1 MNSLIILTIIY
12 LNLITISPQNN
23 LISSFIELDKKT
35 ISPDNKIQGK
45 MIINEESYTAI
56 CSCNEESEDKNS
68 LIENNKDA
76 KCDPSKLTI
85 QNEIKGKG
93 ASLNSVRNLIGDA
106 LSLTYVPIE
115 KSSFK
120 CLDGRYN
127 KPVLSTTGGDS
138 GEFILALNIFEDL
151 LNEYNINNNINKT
164 IKLNQNDIDFILYK
178 YINFSNS
185 EPFYMCTDDNA
196 INHIE
201 KELQIEGL
209 NFINPRD
216 NIKNDLFDLITKT
229 ENIGDLHIKL
239 MLKYPEKYGIRKEII
254 EMFLKSF
261 YNLYWNNKN
270 IKDKM
275 ELDILSGDHNEN
287 AFIEVRSENECQK
300 EKIAPL
306 IPTQDKY
313 ISVFVHHL
321 DAVSIKR
328 KKIAEFFSDKSNTNF
343 NGIDSDI
350 MHKRLDH
357 HGYAILDITGGFIA
371 KGLPFDTINVA

>member
-1 MNSLIILTIIY
+1 MKTNIITIILIFTIIKGEEK
-12 LNLITISPQNN
+12 NLN

-35 ISPDNKIQGK
+35 MNEDNKIEGK
-45 MIINEESYTAI
+45 MIINGESYTAI
-56 CSCNEESEDKNS
+56 CSCNEKEEELNNKEDKS
-68 LIENNKDA
+68 E

-85 QNEIKGKG
+85 QNELKGKG
-93 ASLNSVRNLIGDA
+93 ASLNSIRNLIGDA
-106 LSLTYVPIE
+106 SSLTYVPLE

-127 KPVLSTTGGDS
+127 KPFLSTTGS
-138 GEFILALNIFEDL
+138 YAREFILTLNIFEYL
-151 LNEYNINNNINKT
+151 LNENNNNNT
-164 IKLNQNDIDFILYK
+164 ILLNQEDVDFILYK
-178 YINFSNS
+178 FINQSNS
-185 EPFYMCTDDNA
+185 QPFYMCTDDNA

-209 NFINPRD
+209 NIINPRE
-216 NIKNDLFDLITKT
+216 NIKNDLFNLITES
-229 ENIGDLHIKL
+229 ENIGDLHIRL
-239 MLKYPEKYGIRKEII
+239 MLKYPEKYGIRKDLIT
-254 EMFLKSF
+254 MFLNSF
-261 YNLYWNNKN
+261 YKLYWNNKN

-275 ELDILSGDHNEN
+275 ELDILTGDHNEN

-306 IPTQDKY
+306 IPTQDKF

-328 KKIAEFFSDKSNTNF
+328 RVIAEFFKDKSNTNF
-343 NGIDSDI
+343 NGIDPDI

>member
-1 MNSLIILTIIY
+1 MKTNIIAIILIFTIIKGEEK
-12 LNLITISPQNN
+12 NLN

-35 ISPDNKIQGK
+35 MNEDNKIEGK
-45 MIINEESYTAI
+45 MIINGESYTAI
-56 CSCNEESEDKNS
+56 CSCNEKEEELNNKEDKS
-68 LIENNKDA
+68 E

-85 QNEIKGKG
+85 QNELKGKG
-93 ASLNSVRNLIGDA
+93 ASLNSIRNLIGDA
-106 LSLTYVPIE
+106 SSLTYVPIE

-127 KPVLSTTGGDS
+127 KPVLSTTGGDA

-151 LNEYNINNNINKT
+151 LNENNNNNT
-164 IKLNQNDIDFILYK
+164 ILLNQEDVDFILYK
-178 YINFSNS
+178 FINQSNS
-185 EPFYMCTDDNA
+185 QPFYMCTDDNA

-209 NFINPRD
+209 NIINPRE
-216 NIKNDLFDLITKT
+216 NIKNDLFNLITES
-229 ENIGDLHIKL
+229 ENIGDLHIRL
-239 MLKYPEKYGIRKEII
+239 MLKYPEKYGIRKDLII
-254 EMFLKSF
+254 MFLNSF
-261 YNLYWNNKN
+261 YKLYWNNKN

-275 ELDILSGDHNEN
+275 ELDILTGDHNEN

-306 IPTQDKY
+306 IPTQDKF

-328 KKIAEFFSDKSNTNF
+328 KVIAEFFKDKSNTNF
-343 NGIDSDI
+343 NGIDPDI

>member
-1 MNSLIILTIIY
+1 MKTNIITIILIFTIIKGEEK
-12 LNLITISPQNN
+12 NLN

-35 ISPDNKIQGK
+35 MNEDNKIEGK
-45 MIINEESYTAI
+45 MIINGESYTAI
-56 CSCNEESEDKNS
+56 CSCNEKEEELNNKEDKS
-68 LIENNKDA
+68 E

-85 QNEIKGKG
+85 QNELKGKG
-93 ASLNSVRNLIGDA
+93 ASLNSIRNLIGDA
-106 LSLTYVPIE
+106 SSLTYVPIE

-127 KPVLSTTGGDS
+127 KPVLSTTGGDA

-151 LNEYNINNNINKT
+151 LNENNNNNT
-164 IKLNQNDIDFILYK
+164 ILLNQEDVDFILYK
-178 YINFSNS
+178 YINQSNS
-185 EPFYMCTDDNA
+185 QPFYMCTDDNA

-209 NFINPRD
+209 NIINPRE
-216 NIKNDLFDLITKT
+216 NIKNDLFNLITES
-229 ENIGDLHIKL
+229 ENIGDLHIRL
-239 MLKYPEKYGIRKEII
+239 MLKYPEKYGIRKDLII
-254 EMFLKSF
+254 MFLNSF
-261 YNLYWNNKN
+261 YKLYWNNKN

-275 ELDILSGDHNEN
+275 ELDILTGDHNEN

-306 IPTQDKY
+306 IPTQDKF

-328 KKIAEFFSDKSNTNF
+328 KVIAEFFKDKSNTNF
-343 NGIDSDI
+343 NGIDPDI

>member
-1 MNSLIILTIIY
+1 MKTKIITIILIFTIIKGEEK
-12 LNLITISPQNN
+12 NLN

-35 ISPDNKIQGK
+35 MNEDNKIEGK
-45 MIINEESYTAI
+45 MIINGESYTAI
-56 CSCNEESEDKNS
+56 CSCNEKEEELNNKEDKS
-68 LIENNKDA
+68 E

-85 QNEIKGKG
+85 QNELKGKG
-93 ASLNSVRNLIGDA
+93 ASLNSIRNLIGDA
-106 LSLTYVPIE
+106 SSLTYVPIE

-127 KPVLSTTGGDS
+127 KPVLSTTGGDA

-151 LNEYNINNNINKT
+151 LNENNNNNT
-164 IKLNQNDIDFILYK
+164 ILLNQEDVDFILYK
-178 YINFSNS
+178 FINQSNS
-185 EPFYMCTDDNA
+185 QPFYMCTDDNA

-209 NFINPRD
+209 NIINPRE
-216 NIKNDLFDLITKT
+216 NIKNDLFNLITES
-229 ENIGDLHIKL
+229 ENIGDLHIRL
-239 MLKYPEKYGIRKEII
+239 MLKYPEKYGIRKDLIT
-254 EMFLKSF
+254 MFLNSF
-261 YNLYWNNKN
+261 YKLYWNNKN

-275 ELDILSGDHNEN
+275 ELDILTGDHNEN

-306 IPTQDKY
+306 IPTQDKF

-328 KKIAEFFSDKSNTNF
+328 KVIAEFFKDKSNTNF
-343 NGIDSDI
+343 NGIDPDI

>member
-1 MNSLIILTIIY
+1 MKTNIITIILIFTIIKGEEK
-12 LNLITISPQNN
+12 NLN

-35 ISPDNKIQGK
+35 MNEDNKIEGK
-45 MIINEESYTAI
+45 MIINGESYTAI
-56 CSCNEESEDKNS
+56 CSCNEKEEELNNKEDKS
-68 LIENNKDA
+68 E

-85 QNEIKGKG
+85 QNELKGKG
-93 ASLNSVRNLIGDA
+93 ASLNSIRNLIGDA
-106 LSLTYVPIE
+106 SSLTYVPIE

-127 KPVLSTTGGDS
+127 KPVLSTTGGDA

-151 LNEYNINNNINKT
+151 LNENNNNNT
-164 IKLNQNDIDFILYK
+164 ILLNQEDVDFILYK
-178 YINFSNS
+178 FINQSNS
-185 EPFYMCTDDNA
+185 QPFYMCTDDNA

-209 NFINPRD
+209 NIINPRE
-216 NIKNDLFDLITKT
+216 NIKNDLFNLITES
-229 ENIGDLHIKL
+229 ENIGDLHIRL
-239 MLKYPEKYGIRKEII
+239 MLKYPEKYGIRKDLII
-254 EMFLKSF
+254 MFLNSF
-261 YNLYWNNKN
+261 YKLYWNNKN

-275 ELDILSGDHNEN
+275 ELDILTGDHNEN

-306 IPTQDKY
+306 IPTQDKF

-328 KKIAEFFSDKSNTNF
+328 KVIAEFFKDKSNTNF
-343 NGIDSDI
+343 NGIDPDI

>member
-1 MNSLIILTIIY
+1 MKTNIITIILIFTIIKGEEK
-12 LNLITISPQNN
+12 NLN

-35 ISPDNKIQGK
+35 MNEDNKIEGK
-45 MIINEESYTAI
+45 MIINGESYTAI
-56 CSCNEESEDKNS
+56 CSCNEKEEELNNKEDKS
-68 LIENNKDA
+68 E

-85 QNEIKGKG
+85 QNELKGKG
-93 ASLNSVRNLIGDA
+93 ASLNSIRNLIGDA
-106 LSLTYVPIE
+106 SSLTYVPIE

-127 KPVLSTTGGDS
+127 KPVLSTTGGDA

-151 LNEYNINNNINKT
+151 LNENNNNNT
-164 IKLNQNDIDFILYK
+164 ILLNQEDVDFILYK
-178 YINFSNS
+178 FINQSNS
-185 EPFYMCTDDNA
+185 QPFYMCTDDNA

-209 NFINPRD
+209 NIINPRE
-216 NIKNDLFDLITKT
+216 NIKNDLFNLITVS
-229 ENIGDLHIKL
+229 ENIGDLHIRL
-239 MLKYPEKYGIRKEII
+239 MLKYSEKYGIRKDLII
-254 EMFLKSF
+254 MFLNSF
-261 YNLYWNNKN
+261 YKLYWNNKN

-275 ELDILSGDHNEN
+275 ELDILTGDHNEN

-306 IPTQDKY
+306 IPTQDKF

-328 KKIAEFFSDKSNTNF
+328 KVIAEFFKDKSNTNF
-343 NGIDSDI
+343 NGIDPDI

>member
-1 MNSLIILTIIY
+1 MKTNIITIILIFTIIKGEEK
-12 LNLITISPQNN
+12 NLN

-35 ISPDNKIQGK
+35 MNEDNKIEGK
-45 MIINEESYTAI
+45 MIINGESYTAI
-56 CSCNEESEDKNS
+56 CSCNEKEEELNNKEDKS
-68 LIENNKDA
+68 E

-85 QNEIKGKG
+85 QNELKGKG
-93 ASLNSVRNLIGDA
+93 ASLNSIRNLIGDA
-106 LSLTYVPIE
+106 SSLTYVPIE

-127 KPVLSTTGGDS
+127 KPVLSTTGGDA

-151 LNEYNINNNINKT
+151 LNENNNNNT
-164 IKLNQNDIDFILYK
+164 ILLNQEDVDFILYK
-178 YINFSNS
+178 FINQSNS
-185 EPFYMCTDDNA
+185 QPFYMCTDDNA

-209 NFINPRD
+209 NIINPRE
-216 NIKNDLFDLITKT
+216 NIKNDLFNLITES
-229 ENIGDLHIKL
+229 ENIGDLHIRL
-239 MLKYPEKYGIRKEII
+239 MLKYPEKYGIRKDLII
-254 EMFLKSF
+254 MFLNGF
-261 YNLYWNNKN
+261 CELYWNNKN

-275 ELDILSGDHNEN
+275 ELDILTGDHNEN

-306 IPTQDKY
+306 IPTQDKF

-328 KKIAEFFSDKSNTNF
+328 KVIAEFFKDKSNTNF
-343 NGIDSDI
+343 NGIDPDI

>member
-1 MNSLIILTIIY
+1 MKTNIITIILIFTIIKGEEK
-12 LNLITISPQNN
+12 NLN

-35 ISPDNKIQGK
+35 MNEDNKIEGK
-45 MIINEESYTAI
+45 MIINGESYTAI
-56 CSCNEESEDKNS
+56 CSCNEKEEELNNKEDKS
-68 LIENNKDA
+68 E
-76 KCDPSKLTI
+76 KCEPSKLTI
-85 QNEIKGKG
+85 QNELKGKG
-93 ASLNSVRNLIGDA
+93 ASLNSIRNLIGDA
-106 LSLTYVPIE
+106 SSLTYVPIE

-127 KPVLSTTGGDS
+127 KPVLSTTGGDA

-151 LNEYNINNNINKT
+151 LNENNNNKT
-164 IKLNQNDIDFILYK
+164 ILLNQEDVDFILYK
-178 YINFSNS
+178 FINQSNS
-185 EPFYMCTDDNA
+185 QPFYMCTDDNA

-209 NFINPRD
+209 NIINPRE
-216 NIKNDLFDLITKT
+216 NIKNDLFNLITES
-229 ENIGDLHIKL
+229 ENIGDLHIRL
-239 MLKYPEKYGIRKEII
+239 MLKYPEKYGIRKDLII
-254 EMFLKSF
+254 MFLNSF
-261 YNLYWNNKN
+261 YKLYWNNKN

-275 ELDILSGDHNEN
+275 ELDILTGDHNEN

-306 IPTQDKY
+306 IPTQDKF

-328 KKIAEFFSDKSNTNF
+328 KVIAEFFKDKSNTNF
-343 NGIDSDI
+343 NGIDPDI

>member
-1 MNSLIILTIIY
+1 MKTNIITIILIFTIIKGEEK
-12 LNLITISPQNN
+12 NLN

-35 ISPDNKIQGK
+35 MNEDNKIEGK
-45 MIINEESYTAI
+45 MIINGESYTAI
-56 CSCNEESEDKNS
+56 CSCNEKEEELNNKEDKS
-68 LIENNKDA
+68 E

-85 QNEIKGKG
+85 QNELKGKG
-93 ASLNSVRNLIGDA
+93 ASLNSIRNLIGDA
-106 LSLTYVPIE
+106 SSLTYVPIE

-127 KPVLSTTGGDS
+127 KPVLSTTGGDA

-151 LNEYNINNNINKT
+151 LNENNNNKT
-164 IKLNQNDIDFILYK
+164 ILLNQEDVDFILYK
-178 YINFSNS
+178 FINQSNS
-185 EPFYMCTDDNA
+185 QPFYMCTDDNA

-209 NFINPRD
+209 NIINPRE
-216 NIKNDLFDLITKT
+216 NIKNDLFNLITES
-229 ENIGDLHIKL
+229 ENIGDLHIRL
-239 MLKYPEKYGIRKEII
+239 MLKYPEKYGIRKDLII
-254 EMFLKSF
+254 MFLNSF
-261 YNLYWNNKN
+261 YKLYWNNKN

-275 ELDILSGDHNEN
+275 ELDILTGDHNEN

-306 IPTQDKY
+306 IPTQDKF

-328 KKIAEFFSDKSNTNF
+328 KVIAEFFKDKSNTNF
-343 NGIDSDI
+343 NGIDPDI

>member
-1 MNSLIILTIIY
+1 MKTNIIAIILIFTIIKGEEK
-12 LNLITISPQNN
+12 NLN

-35 ISPDNKIQGK
+35 MNEDNKIEGK
-45 MIINEESYTAI
+45 MIINGESYTAI
-56 CSCNEESEDKNS
+56 CSCNEKEEELNNKEDKS
-68 LIENNKDA
+68 E

-85 QNEIKGKG
+85 QNELKGKG
-93 ASLNSVRNLIGDA
+93 ASLNSIRNLIGDA
-106 LSLTYVPIE
+106 SSLTYVPIE

-127 KPVLSTTGGDS
+127 KPVLSTTGGDA

-151 LNEYNINNNINKT
+151 LNENNNNT
-164 IKLNQNDIDFILYK
+164 ILLNQEDVDFILYK
-178 YINFSNS
+178 FINQSNS
-185 EPFYMCTDDNA
+185 QPFYMCTDDNA

-209 NFINPRD
+209 NIINPRE
-216 NIKNDLFDLITKT
+216 NIKNDLFNLITES
-229 ENIGDLHIKL
+229 ENIGDLHIRL
-239 MLKYPEKYGIRKEII
+239 MLKYPEKYGIRKDLII
-254 EMFLKSF
+254 MFLNSF
-261 YNLYWNNKN
+261 YKLYWNNKN

-275 ELDILSGDHNEN
+275 ELDILTGDHNEN

-306 IPTQDKY
+306 IPTQDKF

-328 KKIAEFFSDKSNTNF
+328 KVIAEFFKDKSNTNF
-343 NGIDSDI
+343 NGIDPDI

>member
-1 MNSLIILTIIY
+1 MKTNIITIILIFTIIKGEEK
-12 LNLITISPQNN
+12 NLN

-35 ISPDNKIQGK
+35 MNEDNKIEGK
-45 MIINEESYTAI
+45 MIINGESYTAI
-56 CSCNEESEDKNS
+56 CSCNEKEEEINNKEDKS
-68 LIENNKDA
+68 E

-85 QNEIKGKG
+85 QNELKGKG
-93 ASLNSVRNLIGDA
+93 ASLNSIRNLIGDA
-106 LSLTYVPIE
+106 SSLTYVPIE

-127 KPVLSTTGGDS
+127 KPVLSTTGGDA

-151 LNEYNINNNINKT
+151 LNENNNNNT
-164 IKLNQNDIDFILYK
+164 ILLNQEDVDFILYK
-178 YINFSNS
+178 FINQSNS
-185 EPFYMCTDDNA
+185 QPFYMCTDDNA

-209 NFINPRD
+209 NIINPRE
-216 NIKNDLFDLITKT
+216 NIKNDLFNLITES
-229 ENIGDLHIKL
+229 ENIGDLHIRL
-239 MLKYPEKYGIRKEII
+239 MLKYPEKYGIRKDLIT
-254 EMFLKSF
+254 MFLNSF
-261 YNLYWNNKN
+261 YKLYWNNKN

-306 IPTQDKY
+306 IPTQDKF

-328 KKIAEFFSDKSNTNF
+328 KVIAEFFKDKSNTNF
-343 NGIDSDI
+343 NGIDPDI

>member
-1 MNSLIILTIIY
+1 MKTNIITIILIFTIIKGEEK
-12 LNLITISPQNN
+12 NLN

-35 ISPDNKIQGK
+35 MNEDNKIEGK
-45 MIINEESYTAI
+45 MIINGESYTAI
-56 CSCNEESEDKNS
+56 CSCNEKEEELNNKEDKS
-68 LIENNKDA
+68 E

-85 QNEIKGKG
+85 QNELKGKG
-93 ASLNSVRNLIGDA
+93 ASLNSIRNLIGDA
-106 LSLTYVPIE
+106 SSLTYVPIE

-127 KPVLSTTGGDS
+127 KPVLSTTGGDA

-151 LNEYNINNNINKT
+151 LNENNNNNT
-164 IKLNQNDIDFILYK
+164 ILLNQEDVDFILYK
-178 YINFSNS
+178 FINQSNS
-185 EPFYMCTDDNA
+185 QPFYMCTDDNA

>member
-1 MNSLIILTIIY
+1 MKTNIITIILIFTIIKGEEK
-12 LNLITISPQNN
+12 NLN

-35 ISPDNKIQGK
+35 MNEDNKIEGK
-45 MIINEESYTAI
+45 MIINGESYTAI
-56 CSCNEESEDKNS
+56 CSCNEKEEELNNKEDKS
-68 LIENNKDA
+68 E

-85 QNEIKGKG
+85 QNELKGKG
-93 ASLNSVRNLIGDA
+93 ASLNSIRNLIGDA
-106 LSLTYVPIE
+106 SSLTYVPIE

-127 KPVLSTTGGDS
+127 KPVLSTTGGDA

-151 LNEYNINNNINKT
+151 LNENNNNNT
-164 IKLNQNDIDFILYK
+164 ILLNQEDVDFILYK
-178 YINFSNS
+178 FINQSNS
-185 EPFYMCTDDNA
+185 QPFYMCTDDNA

-209 NFINPRD
+209 NIINPRE
-216 NIKNDLFDLITKT
+216 NIKNDLFNLITES
-229 ENIGDLHIKL
+229 ENIGDLHIRL
-239 MLKYPEKYGIRKEII
+239 MLKYPEKYGIRKDLIT
-254 EMFLKSF
+254 MFLNSF
-261 YNLYWNNKN
+261 YKLYWNNKN

-275 ELDILSGDHNEN
+275 ELDILTGDHNEN

-306 IPTQDKY
+306 IPTQDKF

-328 KKIAEFFSDKSNTNF
+328 KVIAEFFKDKSNTNF
-343 NGIDSDI
+343 NGIDPDI

>member
-1 MNSLIILTIIY
+1 MKTNIITIILIFTIIKGEEK
-12 LNLITISPQNN
+12 NLN

-35 ISPDNKIQGK
+35 MNEDNKIEGK
-45 MIINEESYTAI
+45 MIINGESYTAI
-56 CSCNEESEDKNS
+56 CSCNEKEEELNNKEDKS
-68 LIENNKDA
+68 E

-85 QNEIKGKG
+85 QNELKGKG
-93 ASLNSVRNLIGDA
+93 ASLNSIRNLIGDA
-106 LSLTYVPIE
+106 SSLTYVPIE

-151 LNEYNINNNINKT
+151 LNENNNNKT
-164 IKLNQNDIDFILYK
+164 ILLNQEDVDFILYK
-178 YINFSNS
+178 FINQSNS
-185 EPFYMCTDDNA
+185 QPFYMCTDDNA

-209 NFINPRD
+209 NIINPRE
-216 NIKNDLFDLITKT
+216 NIKNDLFNLITES
-229 ENIGDLHIKL
+229 ENIGDLHIRL
-239 MLKYPEKYGIRKEII
+239 MLKYPEKYGIRKDLII
-254 EMFLKSF
+254 MFLNSF
-261 YNLYWNNKN
+261 YKLYWNNKN

-275 ELDILSGDHNEN
+275 ELDILTGDHNEN

>member
-1 MNSLIILTIIY
+1 MKTNIITIILIFTIIKGEEK
-12 LNLITISPQNN
+12 NLN

-35 ISPDNKIQGK
+35 MNEDNKIEGK
-45 MIINEESYTAI
+45 MIINGESYTAI
-56 CSCNEESEDKNS
+56 CSCNEKEEELNNKEDKS
-68 LIENNKDA
+68 E

-85 QNEIKGKG
+85 QNELKGKG
-93 ASLNSVRNLIGDA
+93 ASLNSIRNLIGDA
-106 LSLTYVPIE
+106 SSLTYVPIE

-127 KPVLSTTGGDS
+127 KPVLSTTGGDA

-151 LNEYNINNNINKT
+151 LNENNNNNT
-164 IKLNQNDIDFILYK
+164 ILLNQEDVDFILYK
-178 YINFSNS
+178 FINQSNS

-209 NFINPRD
+209 NIINPRE
-216 NIKNDLFDLITKT
+216 NIKNDLFNLITES
-229 ENIGDLHIKL
+229 ENIGDLHIRL
-239 MLKYPEKYGIRKEII
+239 MLKYPEKYGIRKDLII
-254 EMFLKSF
+254 MFLNSF
-261 YNLYWNNKN
+261 YKLYWNNKN

-275 ELDILSGDHNEN
+275 ELDILTGDHNEN

-306 IPTQDKY
+306 IPTQDKF

-328 KKIAEFFSDKSNTNF
+328 KVIAEFFKDKSNTNF
-343 NGIDSDI
+343 NGIDPDI

>member
-1 MNSLIILTIIY
+1 MKTNIITIILIFTIIKGEEK
-12 LNLITISPQNN
+12 NLN

-35 ISPDNKIQGK
+35 MNEDNKIEGK
-45 MIINEESYTAI
+45 MIINGESYTAI
-56 CSCNEESEDKNS
+56 CSCNEKEEELNNKEDKS
-68 LIENNKDA
+68 E

-85 QNEIKGKG
+85 QNELKGKG
-93 ASLNSVRNLIGDA
+93 ASLNSIRNLIGDA
-106 LSLTYVPIE
+106 SSLTYVPIE

-127 KPVLSTTGGDS
+127 KPVLSTTGGDA

-151 LNEYNINNNINKT
+151 LNENNNNNT
-164 IKLNQNDIDFILYK
+164 ILLNQEDVDFILYK
-178 YINFSNS
+178 FINQSNS
-185 EPFYMCTDDNA
+185 QPFYMCTDDNA

-229 ENIGDLHIKL
+229 ENIGDLHIRL
-239 MLKYPEKYGIRKEII
+239 MLKYPEKYGIRKDLIT
-254 EMFLKSF
+254 MFLNSF
-261 YNLYWNNKN
+261 YKLYWNNKN

-275 ELDILSGDHNEN
+275 ELDILTGDHNEN

-306 IPTQDKY
+306 IPTQDKF

-328 KKIAEFFSDKSNTNF
+328 KVIAEFFKDKSNTNF
-343 NGIDSDI
+343 NGIDPDI